1 MNLHDYIQ
9 DNQEFWKDVDRMGL
23 VSTFNKW
30 FLFDDKFATLAVEYM
45 EGLSMSKPQGN
56 WDEYSKAYVETYLYD
71 PDYKVDEEP
80 PENNSK
86 DDDDFNPDEIELPF

>member
-9 DNQEFWKDVDRMGL
+9 NNQEFWKDVDNIGL
-23 VSTFNKW
+23 VNTFNKW

-56 WDEYSKAYVETYLYD
+56 WDEYSKSYVEGYLYD
-71 PDYKVDEEP
+71 PDSVNEEP

-86 DDDDFNPDEIELPF
+86 DDDDFKFDSIPLPF